1 VKYFKEDNDEYFE
14 EDIEKAIFETYYIHD
29 RDMDELIKVL
39 EIVLKKCKAINDL

>member
-1 VKYFKEDNDEYFE
+1 MEYFKEDNDEYFE

-39 EIVLKKCKAINDL
+39 EFVLGKCKAINDL